1 MSVIS
6 SGNKAL
12 LTELLNSLINENNFD
27 YDKQEFDT
35 FFTNTCKSFNENRH
49 EYDSLQQI
57 NQQIIGT
64 CFNFLKNKNYLK
76 PQIFERTQKQLLE
89 EQYDI
94 RKMNNNQNRNR
105 GGNGNFPPSNTI
117 QLVHDNGQP
126 YLQQDIRKKNMNE
139 FDMKLKARQDN
150 FNDTINVKAPASI
163 DFSDQAHEG
172 PMGNLNTIINQTLED
187 REKELDRI
195 TKQYTTENKNAEKWL
210 KLNKNN
216 SNDDSSNDDSSKN
229 ERIHNNTENNI
240 NNNTE
245 NTTSEYNNV
254 IELKEPL
261 SILKNS
267 NSNIHSHLQQFQQQK
282 QEKKVSFYGDS
293 TNITSSFVD
302 SEDNSMS
309 TFTTSPNKDLNEK
322 INLLSNDIRELK
334 IMMLEIKDI
343 LNKNLKLN

>member
-76 PQIFERTQKQLLE
+76 PQIFERTQEQLLQ

-105 GGNGNFPPSNTI
+105 GDNGNFPPSNTI
-117 QLVHDNGQP
+117 QLVHDNDQP

-163 DFSDQAHEG
+163 DFSDQSHEG
-172 PMGNLNTIINQTLED
+172 PMGNLNKIINQTLED
-187 REKELDRI
+187 REKELERI
-195 TKQYTTENKNAEKWL
+195 TKQYTVENKTAEKWL
-210 KLNKNN
+210 KLN
-216 SNDDSSNDDSSKN
+216 
-229 ERIHNNTENNI
+229 ENNTENN
-240 NNNTE
+240 TE
-245 NTTSEYNNV
+245 KTTSETNN
-254 IELKEPL
+254 IMKLKKPS

-267 NSNIHSHLQQFQQQK
+267 NQNSNLNTPSHLQQFQQQK
-282 QEKKVSFYGDS
+282 QEKKIGRAHV
-293 TNITSSFVD
+293 
-302 SEDNSMS
+302 
-309 TFTTSPNKDLNEK
+309 
-322 INLLSNDIRELK
+322 
-334 IMMLEIKDI
+334 
-343 LNKNLKLN
+343 